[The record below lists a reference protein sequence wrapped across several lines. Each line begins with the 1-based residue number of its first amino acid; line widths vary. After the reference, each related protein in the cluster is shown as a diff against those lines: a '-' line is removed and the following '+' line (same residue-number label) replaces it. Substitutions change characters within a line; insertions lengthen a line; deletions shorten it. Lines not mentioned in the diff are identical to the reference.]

1 MGVERQPQV
10 FCVYGTTLWLILSML
25 CYHKTI
31 KTLYWVLEGARLK
44 GCSVLDDGIVA
55 VKGEDLAKKG
65 EHTGM
70 G

>member
-1 MGVERQPQV
+1 
-10 FCVYGTTLWLILSML
+10 ML